1 MKTFYLDLNKA
12 MKEDY
17 LVERNE
23 IFAKYSD
30 ESKNGYVMLKNTPL
44 HRNIEGHIIL
54 EADIPELIPQK
65 LRFLHGNLVAKGA
78 LVLYRWK
85 K

>member
-1 MKTFYLDLNKA
+1 MTTFYLDLNKA

-30 ESKNGYVMLKNTPL
+30 ESKNGYAMLKNTPL

-54 EADIPELIPQK
+54 EQDIPELIPQK
-65 LRFLHGNLVAKGA
+65 LRFLHGNLVAKG
-78 LVLYRWK
+78 VLISYRWRK
-85 K
+85 